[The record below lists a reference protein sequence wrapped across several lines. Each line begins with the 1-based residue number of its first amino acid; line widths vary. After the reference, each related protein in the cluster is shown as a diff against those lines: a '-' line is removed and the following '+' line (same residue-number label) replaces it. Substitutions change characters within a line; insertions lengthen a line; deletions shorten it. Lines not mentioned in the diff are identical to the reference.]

1 MSYIKVNGLTI
12 HEHAWEENLKNAYT
26 KWHED
31 VTDDLIEFDGDLEN
45 NGMIHPNGYAGGWE
59 VSLCNLEQLKNQF
72 MRVRDRCRAIIEIG
86 VHRNDERSQTHVFL
100 NNKLPET
107 KYFGIDIVDKSFL
120 NDPSKNIF
128 TIQSDSSHTDKIWE
142 WIQSHGV
149 TELDFIYI
157 DGYHSINQVKRDW
170 EFTRYMSSYGIV
182 GFHDTTCHPGPKE
195 FVRVLDRNKWIV
207 EENVCPDDWGIG
219 FAWKK

>member
-1 MSYIKVNGLTI
+1 MTYIKVNGLTI

-26 KWHED
+26 KWQED
-31 VTDDLIEFDGDLEN
+31 TTDDLSEFDGELEN
-45 NGMIHPNGYAGGWE
+45 NGMIHPSGYENIGGN
-59 VSLCNLEQLKNQF
+59 SLCNIEQLTNQF
-72 MRVRDRCRAIIEIG
+72 MRVKDRCKAIIEIG
-86 VHRNDERSQTHVFL
+86 VYRNGAYSFTNVFL

-120 NDPSKNIF
+120 DNPSKNIF
-128 TIQSDSSHTDKIWE
+128 TIQSDSSHIDKIWE

-149 TELDFIYI
+149 TELDFIYL
-157 DGYHSINQVKRDW
+157 DGWHSINQVKRDW
-170 EFTRYMSSYGIV
+170 EFTRYLSSYGIV